1 MSYTAYDDK
10 RVALGQSVKI
20 AAQITEVDANFVTVV
35 EKRARA
41 LFALITKLG
50 DELVGERP
58 AAPKKQWSGGGGS
71 NTPSVRSTLSKVS
84 VDYFGDGK
92 PIEFYDQR
100 PAKASG
106 KYSVKAPD
114 FQSVQKFDL
123 RGDGEEKNIPIWLVS
138 ADGTYNVEDAEL
150 LKRSGVDLSAP
161 DSPNEAVAA
170 VATAAAAPSQADL
183 EAPF

>member
-1 MSYTAYDDK
+1 MAYSAYDDK

-20 AAQITEVDANFVTVV
+20 AAEITEVDANFLPTV

-41 LFALITKLG
+41 LYGVITSLA

-58 AAPKKQWSGGGGS
+58 AAPKKNWGGGNGG
-71 NTPSVRSTLSKVS
+71 NRAPSVRSTLSKVS

-100 PAKASG
+100 PAKASE
-106 KYSVKAPD
+106 KYSAKAPD

-138 ADGTYNVEDAEL
+138 ADGEYNVEAAQL
-150 LKRSGVDLSAP
+150 LEASGVNLNVA
-161 DSPNEAVAA
+161 DSPKE
-170 VATAAAAPSQADL
+170 TAATPPD